1 MREFNATLGE
11 NVFVSQEI
19 SLELGFAGKPQGGSG
34 YIIAPYF
41 ETLDATDLNWKPWTG
56 LTRLPLEE
64 TNGSSSSVKQF
75 NISTSS
81 EQLDWRL
88 RGGFAQSPIRY
99 TFDVNQTNEKIDRVY
114 FMVNGRVEAEATEP
128 PYSFAGIPRVVQDFT
143 IYALVR
149 DTAGNIKASEKIL
162 VSTEKFLG
170 SGIAVSLN
178 MADGLEIESN
188 SSI

>member
-1 MREFNATLGE
+1 
-11 NVFVSQEI
+11 
-19 SLELGFAGKPQGGSG
+19 
-34 YIIAPYF
+34 
-41 ETLDATDLNWKPWTG
+41 
-56 LTRLPLEE
+56 
-64 TNGSSSSVKQF
+64 
-75 NISTSS
+75 
-81 EQLDWRL
+81 
-88 RGGFAQSPIRY
+88 
-99 TFDVNQTNEKIDRVY
+99 
-114 FMVNGRVEAEATEP
+114 MVNGSVIGEATEP

-188 SSI
+188 STLLLSADASSEFGIAEMEFFLDGQSLGINKISESVLVIHFFNQFI